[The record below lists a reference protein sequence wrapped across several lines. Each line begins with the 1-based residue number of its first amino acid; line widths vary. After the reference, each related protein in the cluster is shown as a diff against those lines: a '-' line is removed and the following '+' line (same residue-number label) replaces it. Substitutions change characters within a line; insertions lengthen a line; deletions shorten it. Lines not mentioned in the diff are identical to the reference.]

1 MSNIALNNFLEIV
14 QIPYKFLPKSICN
27 FIWEVSSV
35 NDSLIAIIY
44 RRLYMQKYAKKVG
57 ANIYIGKY
65 VVIKNIHNLRIG
77 NNVSI
82 HSFSYV
88 DAYGEIDI
96 GNNVSIANHST
107 LISSD
112 HTWEDRCKPIKYNKI
127 KAKKIIIDDDVWIA
141 AGVRILGGI
150 KIRKRCII
158 GAGSVVNKDTE
169 PNSLYVGIPIKKI
182 KEANSK

>member
-14 QIPYKFLPKSICN
+14 QIPYKFLPKPICN
-27 FIWEVSSV
+27 FIWKVSSV
-35 NDSLIAIIY
+35 SDSLIAIIY

-57 ANIYIGKY
+57 SNIYIGKY
-65 VVIKNIHNLRIG
+65 VVIKNIHNLIIG

-96 GNNVSIANHST
+96 GNNVSIANHTT

-112 HTWEDRCKPIKYNKI
+112 HTWQDNDKPIKYNKVTP
-127 KAKKIIIDDDVWIA
+127 KKIIIEDDIWIA
-141 AGVRILGGI
+141 AGVRVLGGSH
-150 KIRKRCII
+150 IRRRCVI
-158 GAGSVVNKDTE
+158 GAGAVVNKDTE
-169 PNSLYVGIPIKKI
+169 ANSLYVGVPIKKV
-182 KEANSK
+182 KEVNS